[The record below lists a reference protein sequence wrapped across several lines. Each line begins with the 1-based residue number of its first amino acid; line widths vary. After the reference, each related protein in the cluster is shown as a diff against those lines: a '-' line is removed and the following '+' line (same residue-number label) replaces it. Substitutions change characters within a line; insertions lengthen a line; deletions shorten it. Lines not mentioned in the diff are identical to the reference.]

1 MSGNRVRKELAAGA
15 LAALLIALP
24 AAAQQ
29 HPGRTIPAESQPLGA
44 RPDLARFRARA
55 DAVLAEAK
63 ALKSYWGV
71 LVVDAATGETLYE
84 LNGDRYFQPASNA
97 KLFTTALA
105 MARLGPGYRFHTT
118 LETSG
123 TLDRGGVLRGD
134 LVLVGRGA
142 LDLSNRKYPYRDKAE
157 TDGPPEK
164 ALAEL
169 ADAVVAKGVKEIE
182 GDVVAD
188 DSYFDYERYPPGWEV
203 DDIPFGF
210 GAAVSAIAVNDNT
223 LTAEVQPAT
232 RSGAPAIFTI
242 ELWPGFYAFDNRITT
257 GAPGSETR
265 LDLSWEPG
273 SRNIVLSGSLPLGA
287 KAMRL
292 EFAIQEPAE
301 YAAALLKRLLE
312 QHGVRIS
319 GRARAKHAP
328 ARAAAEGAT
337 VLAERLSPPL
347 LEIIRVVNKL
357 SQNLHAELLLRTVAK
372 VETGIGSREAGLKDE
387 SDFLKGIGVEEDDVL
402 LNDGSGLSRANL
414 VTPRAVVA
422 LLRYAAHQPW
432 GEDFFSTLPVAGKDG
447 TLESRMKDTPA
458 AGRVRAKTG
467 SLEHVRA
474 TSGLVTTR
482 AGAHLI
488 FSMFDNNSRLHG
500 KDSVAVFDALCDAM
514 VEEIGAAPVKTP

>member
-1 MSGNRVRKELAAGA
+1 MSGNREKKLAAGA

-24 AAAQQ
+24 AIAQQ
-29 HPGRTIPAESQPLGA
+29 GPGRAILGVPQPGEA
-44 RPDLARFRARA
+44 RPDLVRFRARA
-55 DAVLAEAK
+55 DAALADAK
-63 ALKSYWGV
+63 AQKSYWGV
-71 LVVDAATGETLYE
+71 LIVDAATGETLYE
-84 LNGDRYFQPASNA
+84 LNADRYFQPASNV
-97 KLFTTALA
+97 KLFTTVLA

-142 LDLSNRKYPYRDKAE
+142 PDVSNRKYPYRDKVE

-169 ADAVVAKGVKEIE
+169 ADAVAAKGVKEIE

-188 DSYFDYERYPPGWEV
+188 DSYFDNEHYPPGWEV

-223 LTAEVQPAT
+223 LTAEVQPAA
-232 RSGAPAIFTI
+232 RSGAAAMFTL
-242 ELWPGFYAFDNRITT
+242 ELWPGFYAFDSRITT

-265 LDLSWEPG
+265 LDLAWEPG
-273 SRNIVLSGSLPLGA
+273 SRQIAVSGSLPLGA
-287 KAMRL
+287 KPARL

-312 QHGVRIS
+312 QRGVRIS
-319 GRARAKHAP
+319 GQARAKHAP
-328 ARAAAEGAT
+328 TRAAAEGAT

-372 VETGIGSREAGLKDE
+372 VETGIGSREAGLKTE

-474 TSGLVTTR
+474 TSGVVTTR
-482 AGAHLI
+482 GGAHLI

-514 VEEIGAAPVKTP
+514 VEEIGAAPEKAP